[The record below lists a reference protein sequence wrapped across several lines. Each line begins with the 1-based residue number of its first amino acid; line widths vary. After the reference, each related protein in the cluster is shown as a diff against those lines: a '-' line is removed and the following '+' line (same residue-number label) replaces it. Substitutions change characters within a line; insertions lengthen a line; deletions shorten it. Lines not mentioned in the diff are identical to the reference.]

1 MSPPLTLQSLSIEL
15 NEWRKNRVKR
25 EFLVAMF
32 AYWKGTIYQALQCF
46 VFLQLSKSFS
56 RYKAEIKRLHALLN
70 NLYSL
75 EVS

>member
-32 AYWKGTIYQALQCF
+32 AYWK
-46 VFLQLSKSFS
+46 V
-56 RYKAEIKRLHALLN
+56 
-70 NLYSL
+70 SL
-75 EVS
+75 PNKHV